1 MHKHHFSII
10 LIILFANILFAQ
22 TANRYKVL
30 PFDNPGTKRLLKTET
45 GNYYYYR
52 SLPER
57 ALILN
62 TTGVDKIEIRSFS
75 YGEVRNP
82 EIVSVIGKER
92 KVYQLSLKEKK
103 GDYYI
108 YNPFTLDIP
117 EGTKEIK
124 VICYDRSIYMRA
136 FSVLPP
142 KPAKPK
148 KQPNLVIKAHSGV
161 VSVQHNSSSTDYYS
175 FMPDQPFKF
184 TINNGRN
191 AYVYIRPRLLDRS
204 LPQLGVYV
212 NGELVEVIDF
222 TYKRTTK
229 YHSQGIN
236 NLGIAKKIVLPEN
249 TNSTNYELRA
259 LSDHLFLAKPV
270 LLKK

>member
-1 MHKHHFSII
+1 
-10 LIILFANILFAQ
+10 
-22 TANRYKVL
+22 
-30 PFDNPGTKRLLKTET
+30 
-45 GNYYYYR
+45 
-52 SLPER
+52 
-57 ALILN
+57 
-62 TTGVDKIEIRSFS
+62 
-75 YGEVRNP
+75 
-82 EIVSVIGKER
+82 
-92 KVYQLSLKEKK
+92 
-103 GDYYI
+103 
-108 YNPFTLDIP
+108 
-117 EGTKEIK
+117 
-124 VICYDRSIYMRA
+124 
-136 FSVLPP
+136 
-142 KPAKPK
+142 
-148 KQPNLVIKAHSGV
+148 V

>member
-1 MHKHHFSII
+1 
-10 LIILFANILFAQ
+10 
-22 TANRYKVL
+22 
-30 PFDNPGTKRLLKTET
+30 
-45 GNYYYYR
+45 
-52 SLPER
+52 
-57 ALILN
+57 
-62 TTGVDKIEIRSFS
+62 
-75 YGEVRNP
+75 
-82 EIVSVIGKER
+82 
-92 KVYQLSLKEKK
+92 
-103 GDYYI
+103 
-108 YNPFTLDIP
+108 
-117 EGTKEIK
+117 
-124 VICYDRSIYMRA
+124 
-136 FSVLPP
+136 
-142 KPAKPK
+142 
-148 KQPNLVIKAHSGV
+148 
-161 VSVQHNSSSTDYYS
+161 
-175 FMPDQPFKF
+175 MPDQPFKF